1 MEKLRRVS
9 LTFLTIGGIFSAL
22 LFGILIMLAN
32 KINNQMFLYN
42 AAYMLL
48 HDIALL
54 FLQFSNMT
62 VYHNVMTNPELIGGI
77 LIGISSFLVLLYL
90 IPNYLSKNNGYKIF
104 GISGAFVIGLIS
116 CILLTMAVVLAGQPI
131 SAKTGLNIFKLNL
144 PINSGFILLFIG
156 PVLTFF
162 GSCFAIAYYHTTRK
176 AKSLTQDQKN
186 RLTAINFETGKIGAR
201 GLTPQ
206 KEMVN
211 QAELTPIEE
220 TKTPLNNKSVAT
232 TNDLKAK
239 MALLKAKMARNSLL
253 HEQGEAHLVPEK
265 ENNNYDNSKPTIRV
279 GAEGQYLRTI
289 KEGEGIVDESPAGLL
304 IEKEGDFVKKGDIIK
319 HRDYSALIFS
329 AETSSSKGN
338 FNAYDSIIIPKSKQH
353 MSLDKTELAERIG
366 SVPKPSGK
374 QRINPNARVDSSY
387 DGKVF
392 LGDIDKIW
400 KAGKKYREDITKKP
414 ATNNSLQSSDLH
426 HNFENENE
434 NDDKIDYNH

>member
-22 LFGILIMLAN
+22 LFGILIIPAN
-32 KINNQMFLYN
+32 KINSQMFLYN

-62 VYHNVMTNPELIGGI
+62 AYYNVIANPELVGVI

-104 GISGAFVIGLIS
+104 GISLAFVIGLIS
-116 CILLTMAVVLAGQPI
+116 CILLTTAVVLAGQP
-131 SAKTGLNIFKLNL
+131 SDKTGLNIFKLNL

-162 GSCFAIAYYHTTRK
+162 GSLFAITYYHTTRK
-176 AKSLTQDQKN
+176 AKSLKKDQKN
-186 RLTAINFETGKIGAR
+186 RLTAINFDTGKIGDR
-201 GLTPQ
+201 WLTQQ
-206 KEMVN
+206 KEMDN
-211 QAELTPIEE
+211 QAKLTHIEE
-220 TKTPLNNKSVAT
+220 TKNPLNKKSVAT

-239 MALLKAKMARNSLL
+239 MALLKAKMARNAIL
-253 HEQGEAHLVPEK
+253 HEQCESHLAPK
-265 ENNNYDNSKPTIRV
+265 EEDNNSDNSKPTIRV
-279 GAEGQYLRTI
+279 SAKGQYLRTI
-289 KEGEGIVDESPAGLL
+289 KDGEIIVDESPAGLL
-304 IEKEGDFVKKGDIIK
+304 TEQEGDFVKKGDIIK
-319 HRDYSALIFS
+319 HRDYSAPIFS
-329 AETSSSKGN
+329 AKNSPSKGKL
-338 FNAYDSIIIPKSKQH
+338 NAYDSIIIPKSKQH

-366 SVPKPSGK
+366 SVLKPNGK
-374 QRINPNARVDSSY
+374 QRINTDAHVDNSY

-400 KAGKKYREDITKKP
+400 TAGKKYREYIIKKT
-414 ATNNSLQSSDLH
+414 ATNNSLQSSDLQ

-434 NDDKIDYNH
+434 NDDKIDDNH

>member
-9 LTFLTIGGIFSAL
+9 LTFLTIGGIFSVL
-22 LFGILIMLAN
+22 LFGILIMIAN
-32 KINNQMFLYN
+32 KINNQMLLYN
-42 AAYMLL
+42 DAYMLL

-54 FLQFSNMT
+54 VLQFSNIT
-62 VYHNVMTNPELIGGI
+62 LYHNVKANPELVGGI
-77 LIGISSFLVLLYL
+77 LIGIYSFLVFMYL

-104 GISGAFVIGLIS
+104 GISGNFVIGLIS
-116 CILLTMAVVLAGQPI
+116 CILLTMTVMLAGQPI

-162 GSCFAIAYYHTTRK
+162 GSLLAIAHYHTTRK

-211 QAELTPIEE
+211 QAKITPIEE

-239 MALLKAKMARNSLL
+239 MALLKAKMARNALL
-253 HEQGEAHLVPEK
+253 HQQGEEHLVSDK
-265 ENNNYDNSKPTIRV
+265 EDNNSDNSKPTISV
-279 GAEGQYLRTI
+279 GTEGQYLRTI

-304 IEKEGDFVKKGDIIK
+304 IEQEGDFVKKGDIIK
-319 HRDYSALIFS
+319 HRDYSAPIFS
-329 AETSSSKGN
+329 VKTSSSKGN

-366 SVPKPSGK
+366 SVPKPSGN
-374 QRINPNARVDSSY
+374 QRINPDARVDSSY

-400 KAGKKYREDITKKP
+400 TAGKKYREDITKKP
-414 ATNNSLQSSDLH
+414 ANNNSLQSSDLY
-426 HNFENENE
+426 HNFETENE
-434 NDDKIDYNH
+434 NDDKIDDNH